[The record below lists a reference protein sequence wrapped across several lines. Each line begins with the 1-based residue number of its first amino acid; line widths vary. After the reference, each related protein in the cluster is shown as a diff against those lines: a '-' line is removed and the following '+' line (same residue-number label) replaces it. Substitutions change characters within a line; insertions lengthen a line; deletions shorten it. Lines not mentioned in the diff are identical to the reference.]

1 MWFQNRRMKWRHME
15 SKERREQE
23 RQAAANAGAK
33 ASSSTTSLMSSIS
46 NTSILARSLP
56 PNAADAGRFGHPS
69 SSNPFLPSS
78 SSSIGINNPNPGRN
92 PMMYFDDDND
102 DDTDDEDEDENVPRL
117 VMNADSTGDPEIKV
131 D

>member
-1 MWFQNRRMKWRHME
+1 ME

-23 RQAAANAGAK
+23 RQAAAAVGAK
-33 ASSSTTSLMSSIS
+33 VASSSTTSLMSSIS
-46 NTSILARSLP
+46 NNSILARSLP
-56 PNAADAGRFGHPS
+56 PNATDAGRFGHPS

-78 SSSIGINNPNPGRN
+78 SSSSIGMSTPNPGAN
-92 PMMYFDDDND
+92 PMMYFEHDDND
-102 DDTDDEDEDENVPRL
+102 DDSDDEDDDEDVPRL